1 MPTVVVTCLQDV
13 AFQVGANRILRPQ
26 RSTFH
31 SPFGVP
37 ELSPERERL
46 WRRGAV
52 EAALGALQVPVEGPR
67 VFDY

>member
-13 AFQVGANRILRPQ
+13 AVQVGANRILRPQ

-37 ELSPERERL
+37 EAGPERERA

-52 EAALGALQVPVEGPR
+52 EAALKTLQQPVEGPR